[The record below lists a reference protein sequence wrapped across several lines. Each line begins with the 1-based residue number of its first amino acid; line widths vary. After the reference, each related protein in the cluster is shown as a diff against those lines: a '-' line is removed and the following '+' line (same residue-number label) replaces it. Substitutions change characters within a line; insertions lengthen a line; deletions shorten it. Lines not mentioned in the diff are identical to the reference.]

1 MQISFAIITV
11 SAAALAAWALALR
24 SKASRLGDLLEKAYR
39 ELSEA
44 EDTVQDLRR
53 TVGALGNQKDNV
65 TRARKEDL
73 EAARKRERVLVH
85 RCEHLERFHEK
96 LRSLCDE
103 YNLLPPM

>member
-1 MQISFAIITV
+1 MQLAFAIITV
-11 SAAALAAWALALR
+11 SAAVLVVQTLALR

-39 ELSEA
+39 ELAEA

-53 TVGALGNQKDNV
+53 SIKTLGHQKDNLS
-65 TRARKEDL
+65 RARNEDL